1 MFPDPRGPSLLHGF
15 LASVVTPDQG
25 PTYAVAVAETTAVQ
39 NDPVAQEAA
48 AMARELM
55 ADRIVGIDAAIWPSL
70 TKVVVRVAA
79 IPDLAERSAVLADL
93 LLALMHIAVVAA
105 NIPGDSADHSGAG
118 EEKLRS
124 LLAYL
129 EESGTTF

>member
-1 MFPDPRGPSLLHGF
+1 
-15 LASVVTPDQG
+15 
-25 PTYAVAVAETTAVQ
+25 
-39 NDPVAQEAA
+39 
-48 AMARELM
+48 MARELM